1 MTFSVVFPG
10 QGSQSVGM
18 LADLSAE
25 FPVVGASFAEC
36 ADVLGK
42 DLWTLAQT
50 GPAEAL
56 GDTRVTQPLMFT
68 ADIAVWRCLREKG
81 LPMPVAM
88 AGHSLGEFAALVA
101 ADVLSLSLIHI

>member
-42 DLWTLAQT
+42 DLWALAQS
-50 GPAEAL
+50 GPAEA
-56 GDTRVTQPLMFT
+56 
-68 ADIAVWRCLREKG
+68 CLLYTSPSPRD
-81 LPMPVAM
+81 LSTSRMPSSA
-88 AGHSLGEFAALVA
+88 
-101 ADVLSLSLIHI
+101 